1 MEPNIDK
8 QKLWREQKQAYRKTR
23 KEYTLVFSSEYA
35 VQLEEFAKEKS
46 MQVPEFIKSLLKAY
60 QNDTEYIF
68 PKENELKTL
77 ILEMRK
83 IGNNIN
89 QIARYINTNKVI
101 SINDFKMLQDRLSEL
116 EKIITAVFNN
126 PPKKDL

>member
-23 KEYTLVFSSEYA
+23 KEYTLVFSIEDA
-35 VQLEEFAKEKS
+35 DQLEEFAKEKG
-46 MQVPEFIKSLLKAY
+46 MLVTEFIKSMIKAY
-60 QNDTEYIF
+60 QNDSDYIL

-89 QIARYINTNKVI
+89 QIARYINTNKSI
-101 SINDFKMLQDRLSEL
+101 SLIDIQQLQDRLIDL
-116 EKIITAVFNN
+116 EKLITTTLCN
-126 PPKKDL
+126 PAKRSE